1 MKRIFLFALLV
12 VLLMAAP
19 VVAIAKK
26 ADLVKAFSDIFVES
40 TTNSLSVSWEPA
52 ERV

>member
-1 MKRIFLFALLV
+1 MLV
-12 VLLMAAP
+12 VLLMAP